1 MLMLTLRLVF
11 ITDAYFMMTPA
22 KEPRATLITST
33 PTAGEHL
40 PLHVAVDMSDGVEEN
55 EAQLDSDAVEEN

>member
-1 MLMLTLRLVF
+1 MLMLTLRLVL

-40 PLHVAVDMSDGVEEN
+40 PLHVPVDMSDGVEEN